1 MPGNENR
8 KIVLDIE
15 TQNTFQEVGKHD
27 PTKLKISVVGV
38 YFYETNSYECFL
50 EKDLPKLWKRL
61 EYADLIIGYNSKG
74 FDLPVMNNYY
84 PGDLLQLPNFD
95 IMEAMNQTIGFR
107 VKLDD
112 VAFATLNQK
121 KTGNGL
127 MAIQYFK
134 TGQIDKLC
142 DYCLQDVKLTK
153 EIYDFICKDGFV
165 KYKDWSGNIK
175 EVRIDASKSK
185 PANFP
190 PKAINLTMGF

>member
-1 MPGNENR
+1 MPNR

-15 TQNTFQEVGKHD
+15 TQNTYQEIGKHD

-38 YFYETNSYECFL
+38 YFYENDNYECFF
-50 EKDLPKLWKRL
+50 EKDLPKLWKKL
-61 EYADLIIGYNSKG
+61 EYSDLIIGYNSRG

-84 PGDLLQLPNFD
+84 AGNLLQFPNFD
-95 IMEAMNQTIGFR
+95 IMEGIVKNTGFR

-112 VAFATLNQK
+112 IAKETLGEH

-127 MAIQYFK
+127 AAIEYFK
-134 TGQIDKLC
+134 SGQLEKLC

-153 EIYDFICKDGFV
+153 ELYEFICREGFV
-165 KYKDWSGNIK
+165 KFKDWSGNVK
-175 EVRIDASKSK
+175 EVKMDMSQIDSNNLK
-185 PANFP
+185 